1 MLPGGDSGFDLCR
14 RICDM
19 QEFSSALVIFL
30 TARASETAP
39 HPAQAPEVTPALP
52 AVPTVD
58 A

>member
-30 TARASETAP
+30 TARASE
-39 HPAQAPEVTPALP
+39 EVRIRGL
-52 AVPTVD
+52 
-58 A
+58 